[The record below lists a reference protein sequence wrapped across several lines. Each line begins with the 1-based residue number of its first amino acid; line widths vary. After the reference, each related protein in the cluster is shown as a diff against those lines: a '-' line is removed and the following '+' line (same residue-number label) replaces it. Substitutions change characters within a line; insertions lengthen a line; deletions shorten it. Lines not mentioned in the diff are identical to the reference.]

1 MGFDWMIFHD
11 PPPIKRQEKIMR
23 IRSDWRRKSLT
34 LAEGRRSIRSV
45 DLVLM
50 RDELADLKVELKG
63 LSREY

>member
-23 IRSDWRRKSLT
+23 IRSDWRRKSLP

-50 RDELADLKVELKG
+50 
-63 LSREY
+63 